1 MSETYE
7 EYVTRLGDLGITAL
21 RRDQWARS
29 VEREAWS
36 RRTSTVD
43 TVLNDEEVEKL
54 LVELRDR
61 NASHQRYP
69 ATVYQWADNCPHDT
83 TALEEPQPYYIGDG
97 PEHPDEDQHHKRNED
112 GELIC
117 LLSPVGEE
125 CVCGDGYCE
134 RLSQLR
140 AEAED
145 FWMMLEQAGSNSKG
159 SGS

>member
-1 MSETYE
+1 MSETYQ
-7 EYVTRLGDLGITAL
+7 EYVDRLRYIGIAPL

-29 VEREAWS
+29 IEREAWY

-43 TVLNDEEVEKL
+43 TVLDDEEVEKL

-61 NASHQRYP
+61 NGSHRRYP
-69 ATVYQWADNCPHDT
+69 VTVYQWADNCPHDT
-83 TALEEPQPYYIGDG
+83 SALDAPQPYYVDDG

-145 FWMMLEQAGSNSKG
+145 FWMMIALADPRDTPR
-159 SGS
+159 